1 MITMEKIKKD
11 LIIDLLN
18 KHELESV
25 DVFSIANDVEMIID
39 SEYQTFT
46 EAVRGFEEWTD
57 QFHGTELFE
66 IKQTEH
72 GFKVRPHYKKQKYM
86 SW

>member
-46 EAVRGFEEWTD
+46 EAVRDFEEWAD
-57 QFHGTELFE
+57 QFNGTELFE

-72 GFKVRPHYKKQKYM
+72 EFKVRPHYKKQKYM

>member
-1 MITMEKIKKD
+1 MITMKEIKKD

-18 KHELESV
+18 KHELKSA
-25 DVFSIANDVEMIID
+25 DVFSIANEVEMIID

-46 EAVRGFEEWTD
+46 EAARDFEEWTD

-66 IKQTEH
+66 VKQTEH
-72 GFKVRPHYKKQKYM
+72 EFKAMPHYEKQKHTR
-86 SW
+86 

>member
-18 KHELESV
+18 KYELKSV

-46 EAVRGFEEWTD
+46 EAVRDFEEWAD
-57 QFHGTELFE
+57 QFNGTELFE

-72 GFKVRPHYKKQKYM
+72 EFKVRPHYKKQKYM

>member
-18 KHELESV
+18 KHELKSA
-25 DVFSIANDVEMIID
+25 DVFSIANDVENVID

-46 EAVRGFEEWTD
+46 EATRDFEEWTD
-57 QFHGTELFE
+57 QFNGTELFE

-72 GFKVRPHYKKQKYM
+72 EFKARPHYEKQKYM

>member
-11 LIIDLLN
+11 LIISLLVEQGLN
-18 KHELESV
+18 PV
-25 DVFSIANDVEMIID
+25 GVYSIANGVEKVID

-46 EAVRGFEEWTD
+46 EAVRDFEEWTD

-66 IKQTEH
+66 VEQTEYE
-72 GFKVRPHYKKQKYM
+72 FKVRPHYEKQKHM